1 MNDKPQHEIQI
12 RVRYSE
18 VDAMSYVYHGNY
30 FSYFEMGRTELF
42 RASGGSY
49 RELEEKGLF
58 FVVSNLTCK
67 FHAPAYYDDLLTLRT
82 SITRMTLA
90 RLEHRYELYRDDEL
104 LTVGTSLLACV
115 DREGNVQRLSEVFAD
130 WCEI

>member
-1 MNDKPQHEIQI
+1 MNHPHHEIQFRI
-12 RVRYSE
+12 RYSE
-18 VDAMSYVYHGNY
+18 CDAMGILYHGNY

-42 RASGGSY
+42 RNEGGNY

-58 FVVSNLTCK
+58 FVVSKLTCK
-67 FHAPAYYDDLLTLRT
+67 FNAPAYYDDLLRLKTT
-82 SITRMTLA
+82 ITRMTYA
-90 RLEHRYELYRDDEL
+90 RLEHRYELYREDEL

-115 DREGNVQRLSEVFAD
+115 DREGNIQRLSDVFAD